1 MVPNLGFKAV
11 GFVSLKIPFPHLS
24 LERLFSSEFSVD
36 CYVSY
41 SPGQHLKVRKSLQYL
56 GKVCRTLTVCPA
68 FIGSRMKPTSVK
80 CCTLNSYLQICWI
93 KISYK
98 WLKCYNK
105 WFKPLDICG
114 KQFNGVPEQLQDK
127 EIWVMN
133 SSSILM
139 WSLHP
144 GMRLCVLNALS
155 KDSLLIPSVARTETN
170 IFVFLY
176 AFCRKENRSFV
187 IYKALPVFTYIIRYY

>member
-1 MVPNLGFKAV
+1 MSLSHVSTQFEPVFFIWFFYQHSDRKAATVDHTSWKNSVDYFSVLTCVPLMVPNLGFKAV

-98 WLKCYNK
+98 
-105 WFKPLDICG
+105 
-114 KQFNGVPEQLQDK
+114 
-127 EIWVMN
+127 
-133 SSSILM
+133 
-139 WSLHP
+139 
-144 GMRLCVLNALS
+144 
-155 KDSLLIPSVARTETN
+155 
-170 IFVFLY
+170 
-176 AFCRKENRSFV
+176 
-187 IYKALPVFTYIIRYY
+187 